1 MVATSAELYDP
12 ETLRRIRSGEA
23 VTEAEYR
30 LALENLRNTRAQM
43 AEEFREI
50 DILVTP
56 TTPIPAPR
64 ISDLLKDPAL
74 LRPAELILLRNTRP
88 VNVWGLPA
96 ISVPCGTTSQ
106 GLPIG
111 IQLIGPPGGESKVLQ
126 AAYEYE
132 TKNDL

>member
-1 MVATSAELYDP
+1 ELYDP
-12 ETLRRIRSGEA
+12 ETLRRIRSGAA

-126 AAYEYE
+126 AAYEAYEYE

>member
-1 MVATSAELYDP
+1 
-12 ETLRRIRSGEA
+12 
-23 VTEAEYR
+23 
-30 LALENLRNTRAQM
+30 M